1 MTGRRLLFSLC
12 VKQVIDRR
20 KRMALVNTSLKSW
33 TRLVEFLAL
42 VTAPFALL
50 VGLVLYI
57 DYGTASSS
65 AATKTPPAAA
75 ASTHQIPTFPITVVT
90 DDQTGKDG
98 DIAFLPSNISL
109 PAHSTVRL
117 RITNF
122 DDATAQKPVKYAH
135 VWGTVGG
142 TIQVQHM
149 MPSMPNMPEPVHTV
163 RALDANTQVSHT
175 FTVPGMHLNVPVL
188 ASGVTT
194 FVIHTGKPGHY
205 TWQCYNPC
213 GSGKSGWGGAMSMKG
228 YMSGTITVA

>member
-1 MTGRRLLFSLC
+1 
-12 VKQVIDRR
+12 
-20 KRMALVNTSLKSW
+20 
-33 TRLVEFLAL
+33 VEFLAL
-42 VTAPFALL
+42 LTAPFVLL
-50 VGLVLYI
+50 VGFVLYV
-57 DYGTASSS
+57 DYGNASS
-65 AATKTPPAAA
+65 AAATAPARAA
-75 ASTHQIPTFPITVVT
+75 RAATHSIPTFPITVVT

-98 DIAFLPSNISL
+98 DIAFLPSNLSL
-109 PAHSTVRL
+109 PAHATVRI

-122 DDATAQKPVKYAH
+122 DDATAQKPAKYAH

-149 MPSMPNMPEPVHTV
+149 MPTMPNMPERVRTV
-163 RALDANTQVSHT
+163 RGLNPNTQVSHT

>member
-1 MTGRRLLFSLC
+1 M
-12 VKQVIDRR
+12 
-20 KRMALVNTSLKSW
+20 
-33 TRLVEFLAL
+33 EFLAL
-42 VTAPFALL
+42 LTAPVVLL
-50 VGLVLYI
+50 VGFVLYV
-57 DYGTASSS
+57 DYGTASSA
-65 AATKTPPAAA
+65 AATAPARA
-75 ASTHQIPTFPITVVT
+75 ASHPIPTFPITVVT

-98 DIAFLPSNISL
+98 DIAFLPSNLSL
-109 PAHSTVRL
+109 PAHATVRI

-122 DDATAQKPVKYAH
+122 DDATAQKPAKYAH

-149 MPSMPNMPEPVHTV
+149 MPTMPNMPEHVRTV
-163 RALDANTQVSHT
+163 RGLNPNTQVSHT

-194 FVIHTGKPGHY
+194 FVLPTGRPGHY